1 MRSHPS
7 WLRLMAVAFLAS
19 LLIPHSGKAQ
29 LDDGA
34 PIQTAGVR
42 PALLRDVGLDQRLGD
57 SIPLDLIL
65 RDEHGQPVALRQLF
79 GEKPVIL
86 TLVYYQCPMLC
97 TEVLNG
103 LLRSAKELP
112 LEIGKDFS
120 IVTVSI
126 DPSEGPVLAEVK
138 HELYTGL
145 YGRLGASRGWQA
157 VRQHR

>member
-1 MRSHPS
+1 MRSHPA

-19 LLIPHSGKAQ
+19 LLTPHSGKAQ

-112 LEIGKDFS
+112 LEIGNRHLMNS
-120 IVTVSI
+120 VVR
-126 DPSEGPVLAEVK
+126 
-138 HELYTGL
+138 GL
-145 YGRLGASRGWQA
+145 RFLSHLLPPMTTEAFHH
-157 VRQHR
+157 V